1 MSYVGCGQGEYAQ
14 ETTYRYVGYGGDFDQ
29 TRARD
34 FTCIITGCGLLALL
48 LLIPLL
54 IWCLMPDTS
63 TDGGFDCST
72 RDVWGPA
79 KLAYCCANFGLGC
92 PTTTANFVPIPPTP
106 PPTTQLITTQSTF
119 RPTQPTAPPPPGDPW
134 NCAVDPEYLWCSA
147 KKEWC
152 CRIHHLGCR
161 TNMPTVPPPQP
172 DPYNCADGFSNW
184 QAGWSVAKKAWCC
197 AHHSKGCPGGGG
209 CGTTRAPYDCNAG
222 FSNWQAGWSV
232 AKKAWCCQH
241 GGKGCPGGGGCGTTA
256 APYDCNAGFW
266 NWQHGWSVPKK
277 AWCCRHESKGCPT
290 AGGCA

>member
-1 MSYVGCGQGEYAQ
+1 MSYVGSGQGEYLQ

-54 IWCLMPDTS
+54 IWLLMPDTS
-63 TDGGFDCST
+63 TREPFDCST

-79 KLAYCCANFGLGC
+79 KQAYCCANYGVGC
-92 PTTTANFVPIPPTP
+92 PTTQPQTVPPTP
-106 PPTTQLITTQSTF
+106 GPTPITNPITSPITIPTTWA
-119 RPTQPTAPPPPGDPW
+119 PTQPTVPPTQGPVDPY
-134 NCAVDPEYLWCSA
+134 NCAVNAEYTWSAA
-147 KKEWC
+147 KKAWC
-152 CRIHHLGCR
+152 CRIHHLGCP
-161 TNMPTVPPPQP
+161 TSMPTAPPPQA

-241 GGKGCPGGGGCGTTA
+241 GGKGCP
-256 APYDCNAGFW
+256 
-266 NWQHGWSVPKK
+266 
-277 AWCCRHESKGCPT
+277 T

>member
-1 MSYVGCGQGEYAQ
+1 MGGSGQGEYAQ

-54 IWCLMPDTS
+54 IWLLMPDTS
-63 TDGGFDCST
+63 TREPFDCST
-72 RDVWGPA
+72 REVWSPA
-79 KLAYCCANFGLGC
+79 KQAYCCANYGVGC
-92 PTTTANFVPIPPTP
+92 PTTQPFLTTPGPTPMPNPITIPPTP
-106 PPTTQLITTQSTF
+106 RPTQP
-119 RPTQPTAPPPPGDPW
+119 PTQPTAPPPPGDPW
-134 NCAVDPEYLWCSA
+134 NCAVDPEYLWLPA

-152 CRIHHLGCR
+152 CRIHHLGCP

-209 CGTTRAPYDCNAG
+209 AERRGHPMIATQGPVDPYNCAVNAEYT
-222 FSNWQAGWSV
+222 WSA
-232 AKKAWCCQH
+232 AKKAWCCRIH
-241 GGKGCPGGGGCGTTA
+241 
-256 APYDCNAGFW
+256 
-266 NWQHGWSVPKK
+266 HL
-277 AWCCRHESKGCPT
+277 GCPT
-290 AGGCA
+290 SMPTAPPPQPDVQASYS

>member
-1 MSYVGCGQGEYAQ
+1 MGGSGQGEYAQ

-54 IWCLMPDTS
+54 IWLLMPDTS
-63 TDGGFDCST
+63 TREPFDCST

-79 KLAYCCANFGLGC
+79 KQAYCCANYGVGC
-92 PTTTANFVPIPPTP
+92 PTTQPILTQPTTPGPTP
-106 PPTTQLITTQSTF
+106 ITNPITSPITIGPTIS
-119 RPTQPTAPPPPGDPW
+119 PTQPTAPPPPGDPW

-147 KKEWC
+147 KK
-152 CRIHHLGCR
+152 
-161 TNMPTVPPPQP
+161 
-172 DPYNCADGFSNW
+172 
-184 QAGWSVAKKAWCC
+184 AWCC
-197 AHHSKGCPGGGG
+197 QHASKGCPTAGG

-232 AKKAWCCQH
+232 PKKAWCCQH
-241 GGKGCPGGGGCGTTA
+241 A
-256 APYDCNAGFW
+256 
-266 NWQHGWSVPKK
+266 
-277 AWCCRHESKGCPT
+277 SKGCPT